1 MTESQQLR
9 LETELKQ
16 IHHGSCILWIPT
28 QGTGVGPAS
37 PRTSLLRLRGCAL
50 CFPGAYPRDGNVEA
64 TRPTPVLSFPCSEPA
79 APSWAP
85 WPLAMLPSKLGRE

>member
-37 PRTSLLRLRGCAL
+37 PRTCLLRLQGCAL

-64 TRPTPVLSFPCSEPA
+64 TRPTPALSFPCSEPA
-79 APSWAP
+79 APSWAR